1 MLERQ
6 ALLIKTYNIHARMS
20 SLDKPYEPKTTE
32 PRIYEMWERSG
43 YFNPDKLP
51 KRHKKPFTIIMPP
64 PNANAP
70 LHIGHAVF
78 TTLEDIMI
86 RFARM
91 RGRKAL
97 WVPGADHAGFETQV
111 VFDKKLEREGRSRFK
126 IPQEELYREM
136 LAFTAQNRKTME
148 RQLRTLGVSCDW
160 SRNAFTLDAGVI
172 RVVYETFKRLYEDGL
187 VYRDKK
193 IVNWCAKHQT
203 TLSDLEVTYVERK
216 DPLYYMRYGPFVLAT
231 ARPETKFGD
240 TAVAVHP
247 KDKRYK
253 AYIGKDIEI
262 ETLLGSAIIHV
273 IADDAVDIKF
283 GTGVVKVTPAHDPN
297 DFEMGRRHNLE
308 VREVIDQYGRL
319 NEKTGPYQ
327 GMKVMEARKVIVEE
341 LKKRGLLV
349 KIDKNYVHNVATC
362 YKCGTTVEPRVMLQW
377 FLAMTAAP
385 KNRRGKR
392 AKSLRDLAVDA
403 VKSRKVRFVTKR
415 YEKIFF
421 HWMRNIRDWNISRQ
435 IVWGIPIPAYYC
447 DTCGTVVID
456 IADNAKQCAGCNG
469 VLRKETDTFDTW
481 FSSGQWPFAVLLL
494 RNGKSVKRKAQS
506 AKLRNIFDFTTRDF
520 KTFYPTDVM
529 ETGWDI
535 LFFWVA
541 RMIMLGLYATGKP
554 PFRNV
559 YLHGLVRNKEKQK
572 MSKSKGNVIDPLG
585 IVETYGTDALRMALV
600 VGNAPG
606 NDAVISE
613 DKIRAYKHFA
623 NKIWNASRFVLI
635 QRDDSSSKKPA
646 LTATDRQQLVQLTI
660 KVQHITALME
670 QFQFY
675 RAADELYR
683 YFWHTFADRIIE
695 SAKPRLRSDDPKDR
709 RAARYVLRNILVA
722 SLKML
727 HPFMPF
733 VTEAI
738 WGHIKQK
745 GHSLLMIEQWPI
757 R

>member
-1 MLERQ
+1 
-6 ALLIKTYNIHARMS
+6 MS
-20 SLDKPYEPKTTE
+20 SLDKPYDPKATE

-51 KRHKKPFTIIMPP
+51 KRHKKPFVIIMPP

-111 VFDKKLEREGRSRFK
+111 VFDKKLEREGRSRLK
-126 IPQEELYREM
+126 IPRGELYREM

-160 SRNAFTLDAGVI
+160 SRNVFTLDKGVI
-172 RVVYETFKRLYEDGL
+172 RVVYETFRRLYEDGL

-193 IVNWCAKHQT
+193 IVNWCTKHQT
-203 TLSDLEVTYVERK
+203 TLSDLEVKYVERK
-216 DPLYYMRYGPFVLAT
+216 EPLYYMKYGPFTLAT

-240 TAVAVHP
+240 TAVAVNP

-253 AYIGKDIEI
+253 ANIGQDITI
-262 ETLLGSAIIHV
+262 ETLLGSATIRV
-273 IADDAVDIKF
+273 IADNAVDMEF

-327 GMKVMEARKVIVEE
+327 GMKIMEARKVIAED

-349 KIDKNYVHNVATC
+349 RVDEDYVHNVATC

-377 FLAMTAAP
+377 FLAMTASP
-385 KNRRGKR
+385 KGKR
-392 AKSLRDLAVDA
+392 GAKTKSLRDLAVDA
-403 VKSRKVRFVTKR
+403 VKSGKVRFITKR

-435 IVWGIPIPAYYC
+435 IVWGIPIPAKYC
-447 DTCGTVVID
+447 DACNTEIID
-456 IADNAKQCAGCNG
+456 VADNIGQCAKCKGK
-469 VLRKETDTFDTW
+469 LRKETDTFDTW
-481 FSSGQWPFAVLLL
+481 FSSGQWPYAVLLA
-494 RNGKSVKRKAQS
+494 RNGKGEKRKAKS
-506 AKLRNIFDFTTRDF
+506 AKLKNIFDFTTRDF

-541 RMIMLGLYATGKP
+541 RMIMLGMYATGEP
-554 PFRNV
+554 PFRDV
-559 YLHGLVRNKEKQK
+559 YLHGLVRDQDRQK

-585 IVETYGTDALRMALV
+585 VAEEYGTDALRMALV

-606 NDAVISE
+606 NDPIISE
-613 DKIRAYKHFA
+613 EKIRAYKHFA
-623 NKIWNASRFVLI
+623 NKIWNAARFVVMNL
-635 QRDDSSSKKPA
+635 DGFDSKQKPKFNA
-646 LTATDRQQLVQLTI
+646 ADRRLLLQLKRHTASV
-660 KVQHITALME
+660 TAHMKA
-670 QFQFY
+670 FRFY
-675 RAADELYR
+675 RASELQYH
-683 YFWHTFADRIIE
+683 YFWHMFADKIIE
-695 SAKPRLRSDDPKDR
+695 AAKPCLQSGN
-709 RAARYVLRNILVA
+709 AAERQAAQYLLLHILA
-722 SLKML
+722 TNLKLL

-733 VTEAI
+733 VTEAV
-738 WGHIKQK
+738 WE
-745 GHSLLMIEQWPI
+745 LLPHMPRTLLLIEPWPEH
-757 R
+757 